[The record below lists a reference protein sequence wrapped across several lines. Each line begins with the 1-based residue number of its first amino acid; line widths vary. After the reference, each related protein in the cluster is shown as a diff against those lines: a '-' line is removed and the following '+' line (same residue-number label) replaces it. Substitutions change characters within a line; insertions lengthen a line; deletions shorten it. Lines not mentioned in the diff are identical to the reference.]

1 MTKDSRDLSGASP
14 EFLGA
19 AWFDPIEAVIRDRVR
34 GFIEEL
40 VEAELDDA
48 LGRSRYQRAEA
59 ANVASGSAGYRHGR
73 RARQL
78 LGSFGPV
85 TISVPRARLNEA
97 DGTSRE
103 WRSEA
108 LPRYARMTRQVEALI
123 AGAYL
128 SGTNTRRVRRALG
141 ALFKGAVGK
150 DVVSRT
156 WRKVQTDWQA
166 WCHRSLAAEDIVRL
180 ILVSC
185 PIDNLTNCRDLPQD
199 FIGCGG
205 PDEWLCAA
213 VVVDD
218 ECVDPVD
225 QLSGTR
231 E

>member
-1 MTKDSRDLSGASP
+1 M
-14 EFLGA
+14 
-19 AWFDPIEAVIRDRVR
+19 IRDRVR
-34 GFIEEL
+34 GFIENL
-40 VEAELDDA
+40 VEAELDGA
-48 LGRSRYQRAEA
+48 IGRSRYQRAGA
-59 ANVASGSAGYRHGR
+59 TNVASGTAGYRHGR

-78 LGSFGPV
+78 LGSFGAV

-156 WRKVQTDWQA
+156 WRKVQRIGRPGVT
-166 WCHRSLAAEDIVRL
+166 VRWL
-180 ILVSC
+180 PRIL
-185 PIDNLTNCRDLPQD
+185 
-199 FIGCGG
+199 FG
-205 PDEWLCAA
+205 
-213 VVVDD
+213 
-218 ECVDPVD
+218 
-225 QLSGTR
+225 
-231 E
+231 

>member
-1 MTKDSRDLSGASP
+1 MAKDSREPSVASP
-14 EFLGA
+14 AYPGE
-19 AWFDPIEAVIRDRVR
+19 AWFDPIEVAIRDRVR

-48 LGRSRYQRAEA
+48 LGRSRYQRAA
-59 ANVASGSAGYRHGR
+59 AAHVASDPAGYRHGR

-78 LGSFGPV
+78 LGSFGAV
-85 TISVPRARLNEA
+85 TIRVPRARLKQA
-97 DGTSRE
+97 DGMSRE

-166 WCHRSLAAEDIVRL
+166 WCHRSLAEEEL
-180 ILVSC
+180 
-185 PIDNLTNCRDLPQD
+185 
-199 FIGCGG
+199 CG
-205 PDEWLCAA
+205 
-213 VVVDD
+213 
-218 ECVDPVD
+218 
-225 QLSGTR
+225 
-231 E
+231 